1 MIGSETYGGYSR
13 NQLDYQALITNPL
26 SIDQEVMNWV
36 ALTTVYQMLMQNQFM
51 ISFKNEKETA
61 EEKKKSAK
69 QRSL

>member
-1 MIGSETYGGYSR
+1 MIGNETYGGYSR
-13 NQLDYQALITNPL
+13 NQLDYQAVIANPSSFEL
-26 SIDQEVMNWV
+26 QDMNWV

-61 EEKKKSAK
+61 EEIKKSAK